1 MASLKGV
8 TDKLPYGDTTIGMV
22 AYALGAFQIVGMIT
36 GKWNIIPFMG
46 RKIEGPLMSD
56 TLETNR
62 RSDYF
67 YGHQVAKGVGG
78 IRFGGSDIQADLAD
92 RQFTL
97 GDAQRLARVYPGAPE
112 PARYDSAGWKSKT
125 SFIKSTIAKLRV

>member
-1 MASLKGV
+1 MASLKGI
-8 TDKLPYGDTTIGMV
+8 TEKLPYGDSKIGMV
-22 AYALGAFQIVGMIT
+22 AYGLAAFQIVGMIT

-46 RKIEGPLMSD
+46 RKVDGPLMSD
-56 TLETNR
+56 ALATNR

-78 IRFGGSDIQADLAD
+78 IRFGGSDIQSDLAD
-92 RQFTL
+92 RSFTL
-97 GDAQRLARVYPGAPE
+97 ADAQRLARVYPGAPE
-112 PARYDSAGWKSKT
+112 PAQYRSEGWKSKT